1 MPTCLSFARAE
12 PVLCGECG
20 GLCAARPLSAAAPH
34 AAHWEFFPGQ
44 SLTLSRELC
53 CWDLGAREKPQPRGP
68 GCSRDMGRERTE
80 QWRGRGAAGAL
91 SCSSDPP
98 RAGAEQEKA
107 DEQPFTIYLKV
118 SFNDSAL
125 PSSRRELSE

>member
-80 QWRGRGAAGAL
+80 QWRGRGRRVLCPAAQTPLG
-91 SCSSDPP
+91 
-98 RAGAEQEKA
+98 QV
-107 DEQPFTIYLKV
+107 Q
-118 SFNDSAL
+118 N
-125 PSSRRELSE
+125 RRKQMSNLLQFI

>member
-20 GLCAARPLSAAAPH
+20 GLCAARPLSAAPPR

-44 SLTLSRELC
+44 SLTVTRALL
-53 CWDLGAREKPQPRGP
+53 LGPWCEGEAAAQRPRVQPGHGEGTHRAVAWP
-68 GCSRDMGRERTE
+68 
-80 QWRGRGAAGAL
+80 GAAGAL

-118 SFNDSAL
+118 SFNDSVL